1 MVDRATNLAQFSSA
15 LIERTAAANSA
26 IAAIRLSDNRHI
38 TGTLLRPDVVI
49 TSEQSLPER
58 DEFELVI
65 AGGSTIKAKTAGSD
79 PGTNITVLKL
89 EQPSAASSVAS
100 AVGQVGA
107 IAIAF
112 GADAG
117 GHATVRL
124 GVINS
129 VGPEWYSSHGGH
141 IEQKILLDIDLA
153 RSEEG
158 GPVFDAAGGF
168 LGMSTFAPRRQV
180 LVIPAATLERIVPTL
195 LKQGRISYGWL
206 GVALRPVA
214 VPDALAKTAGQSSGL
229 MVMSLTESGPAVDA
243 GIVAGDIIL
252 SVDGASTRRIRN
264 ITARLGADSIGRKID
279 LQLIRGGAV
288 MSRQV
293 TITERPSS

>member
-1 MVDRATNLAQFSSA
+1 MIDRANSLAQFSSA
-15 LIERTAAANSA
+15 LIERSTAANSA
-26 IAAIRLSDNRHI
+26 IAAIRLGENRHI
-38 TGTLLRPDVVI
+38 TGMLWRPDVVI
-49 TSEQSLPER
+49 TSEQSLPDR

-65 AGGSTIKAKTAGSD
+65 ASGSTIRATTAGRD
-79 PGTNITVLKL
+79 PGTNISVLKV
-89 EQPSAASSVAS
+89 EQQLAASVAP

-107 IAIAF
+107 LAIAF
-112 GADAG
+112 GADAN

-124 GVINS
+124 GVVNA
-129 VGPEWYSSHGGH
+129 VGPEWYSSHGGR
-141 IEQKILLDIDLA
+141 IERKVLLDIDLA
-153 RSEEG
+153 RGEEG

-180 LVIPAATLERIVPTL
+180 LVIPATTLERVVPIL

-214 VPDALAKTAGQSSGL
+214 VPEALAKTAGQSSGL
-229 MVMSLTESGPAVDA
+229 MVMSLTEGGPAVSA
-243 GIVAGDIIL
+243 GVVAGDIIL
-252 SVDGASTRRIRN
+252 SVDGASTRRMRN

-288 MSRQV
+288 TSRQV
-293 TITERPSS
+293 MITERPSS